1 MRKIFLFILALVV
14 FISFFPSRV
23 EASSDFLANY
33 NVKYQVLDNQNT
45 HVQLNIRLSNKT
57 DNYYAASYKIHLGFS
72 DIKNVKAA
80 DGEGNILTGVD
91 KGNEDQVINVKFNQK
106 ITGLNNNLN
115 FSISFDTPDVA
126 QHLGK
131 IWEINIPGLDSASD
145 ISDFN
150 VQVVVPENF
159 GQPAFIKPSVRPSS
173 NGNIYSFSKNDLN
186 SSGISMTFGNEQ
198 IYQLN
203 LTYHLYN
210 KNLFPV
216 KTEIALPPDT
226 NYQKVQIQN
235 MSPKPENVKIDA
247 DGNWLA
253 QYLLSPS
260 SKKDIIVNEKIKLEL
275 TPSSQP
281 ESFSKLSDY
290 LIEKQYWEISSKNI
304 KNKARELKNAYDVY
318 SFVSN
323 YLTYD
328 YSRVTSNEPRLGA
341 LKAFLNPK
349 SSVCLEFTDLFIALA
364 RSIGIPAREVDGF
377 AYTQNTKERPLS
389 LVKDILHAW
398 PEYYDKDRKTWVMV
412 DPTWAN
418 TTGGLDYFNTLDFDH
433 IAFVVKGKD
442 SNYPVPAGGYK
453 LPDEEAIRDVNVA
466 FAPQYSDETS
476 IITVTDNLP
485 DKLISGFISKGYIL
499 LKNTGQIISP
509 SQNITIQTNFLTPA
523 YQSIR
528 IGEIPPF
535 GQVLIPM
542 SFNKTPFLT
551 NKADTIKIMVGG
563 SLIIHQIKI
572 IPFFLSQW
580 GLMGGVII
588 FAGIFIISIIAFK
601 PWSLYFSRRKE
612 QDSLRRED
620 KKS

>member
-1 MRKIFLFILALVV
+1 MRKIFLFIFCLLISI
-14 FISFFPSRV
+14 FIFSSKV
-23 EASSDFLANY
+23 EASTDFLANY
-33 NVKYQVLDNQNT
+33 NVKYQVSDDQNT
-45 HVQLNIRLSNKT
+45 HVQINITLTNKT

-72 DIKNVKAA
+72 DIRNVKAA

-91 KGNEDQVINVKFNQK
+91 KGEEDQIINVKFNQK
-106 ITGLNNNLN
+106 ISGLNNKLN

-126 QHLGK
+126 QKLGK

-150 VQVVVPENF
+150 VHVIVPANF
-159 GQPAFIKPSVRPSS
+159 GQPAFIKPNIRPTA

-186 SSGISMTFGNEQ
+186 SSGISITFGNEQ

-216 KTEIALPPDT
+216 RTEIAIPPDT

-235 MSPKPENVKIDA
+235 ISPRPENVKIDA

-260 SKKDIIVNEKIKLEL
+260 SKKDVVVNEKIQLKL

-281 ESFSKLSDY
+281 ESLSKLSDY
-290 LIEKQYWEISSKNI
+290 LKEKQYWEVSNKNI
-304 KNKARELKNAYDVY
+304 KDKAKELKSPYDIY
-318 SFVSN
+318 NFVSN

-328 YSRVTSNEPRLGA
+328 YSRVASNEPRLGA
-341 LKAFLNPK
+341 LKTFLNPK
-349 SSVCLEFTDLFIALA
+349 SAVCLEFTDLFIALA
-364 RSIGIPAREVDGF
+364 RASGIPAREVDGF

-398 PEYYDKDRKTWVMV
+398 PEYYDKDKKTWIMV
-412 DPTWAN
+412 DPTWGN

-433 IAFVVKGKD
+433 IAFVIKGSD

-453 LPDEEAIRDVNVA
+453 FPDEQTIRDVNVA
-466 FAPQYSDETS
+466 FAPQYSDENS
-476 IITVTDNLP
+476 KISVTDNLP
-485 DKLISGFISKGYIL
+485 DKLISGFASKGYIL
-499 LKNTGQIISP
+499 LKNTGQIVSP
-509 SQNITIQTNFLTPA
+509 PQNITVQANFLIPS
-523 YQSIR
+523 YQSLNI
-528 IGEIPPF
+528 ESIPPF
-535 GQVLIPM
+535 GQLMIPV
-542 SFNKTPFLT
+542 SFDKTALLT
-551 NKADTIKIMVGG
+551 NRTDTIRIMVGG

-572 IPFFLSQW
+572 IPLFLSQW
-580 GLMGGVII
+580 GFLGGVII
-588 FAGIFIISIIAFK
+588 FAGILIISIITIK
-601 PWSLYFSRRKE
+601 PWNLSFFRRKE
-612 QDSLRRED
+612 
-620 KKS
+620 